1 MELAYRIGED
11 RDLRLSCSE
20 IESLRF
26 LLYRV
31 LEEPGAAP
39 DTRELRE
46 NILKKIGGG
55 YLNDKHG
62 QNAQSGN

>member
-46 NILKKIGGG
+46 NILKKLEAAI
-55 YLNDKHG
+55 
-62 QNAQSGN
+62 

>member
-1 MELAYRIGED
+1 MELAFRSRED
-11 RDLRLSCSE
+11 RELKLDGSE

-39 DTRELRE
+39 DTRALRE
-46 NILKKIGGG
+46 NILKKLEAAI
-55 YLNDKHG
+55 
-62 QNAQSGN
+62 

>member
-1 MELAYRIGED
+1 MELACRSREE
-11 RDLRLSCSE
+11 RELRLDGE

-31 LEEPGAAP
+31 LEEPGTVP

-46 NILKKIGGG
+46 NILKK
-55 YLNDKHG
+55 LE
-62 QNAQSGN
+62 ALSE

>member
-1 MELAYRIGED
+1 MVPGAAPGRRRDVELAYRSWED
-11 RDLRLSCSE
+11 WELRLSGSE
-20 IESLRF
+20 MESLRF

-46 NILKKIGGG
+46 NILKKLEAAI
-55 YLNDKHG
+55 
-62 QNAQSGN
+62 

>member
-1 MELAYRIGED
+1 MELACRSREE
-11 RDLRLSCSE
+11 RELRLDGSE

-31 LEEPGAAP
+31 LEEPGTAP

-46 NILKKIGGG
+46 NILKK
-55 YLNDKHG
+55 LE
-62 QNAQSGN
+62 ALSE

>member
-1 MELAYRIGED
+1 MELAFRSRED
-11 RDLRLSCSE
+11 RELKLDGSE

-46 NILKKIGGG
+46 NILKKLEAAI
-55 YLNDKHG
+55 
-62 QNAQSGN
+62 

>member
-1 MELAYRIGED
+1 MELAHRSREE
-11 RDLRLSCSE
+11 RNLRLNGSE

-46 NILKKIGGG
+46 NILKKLEAAI
-55 YLNDKHG
+55 
-62 QNAQSGN
+62 